1 MFMKK
6 CILVLFAFFMSM
18 ALHAQNWNANISTA
32 VKEASQ
38 NNKKIL
44 LFFTVENQCENC
56 TKLEQNI
63 FKSDDFIAFANEN
76 YVLVK
81 IKFSYNSASNL
92 SEEEVKQNLLIV
104 EKYNKDGFFPLVV
117 VLNKEAK
124 KLGNIGVYKNE
135 TPSQYIALLHSIEKI

>member
-92 SEEEVKQNLLIV
+92 SEEEGKQNLLIV

>member
-76 YVLVK
+76 YNLVK
-81 IKFSYNSASNL
+81 IKFGYNSASNL